1 MLNEYPNI
9 HKFGLGEK
17 LSKDAKRI
25 EIPSLFV
32 SLYHHRYDQVVVSR
46 CDSLIGSI
54 GCASDHSGNALQERI
69 PYIGSCRCGE
79 TSKVRGIFQIW
90 MENDG

>member
-9 HKFGLGEK
+9 HKFGFGEK

-32 SLYHHRYDQVVVSR
+32 SLYHHRCDQVVVSR
-46 CDSLIGSI
+46 CDSLIGSA
-54 GCASDHSGNALQERI
+54 GCASDHSF
-69 PYIGSCRCGE
+69 CRKESPTLGAADVE
-79 TSKVRGIFQIW
+79 KLRKFEAFFSL
-90 MENDG
+90 DGK